1 MLKKRL
7 LSSLSIVIGSSIGIN
22 IVASSSSSS
31 SSSNSNSNDKYNY
44 INSKRYISYADNAK
58 KVNDYSSVAIIS
70 GTSSTVLSNSVAS
83 YLGNIIATIIAIIPI
98 TTTTIAQ
105 LTCTNHYLYQGTKVV
120 EAEIERFS
128 DGEIS
133 CKINESI
140 RGKTVFIIQT
150 W

>member
-22 IVASSSSSS
+22 IVTSSSSN
-31 SSSNSNSNDKYNY
+31 SSSNSNSNHKHNY

-83 YLGNIIATIIAIIPI
+83 FLGNTTSITATIATINTSALLLPTVPLLSLSLLQNNYYYSIV
-98 TTTTIAQ
+98 Q
-105 LTCTNHYLYQGTKVV
+105 L
-120 EAEIERFS
+120 I
-128 DGEIS
+128 
-133 CKINESI
+133 
-140 RGKTVFIIQT
+140 
-150 W
+150 